1 MQYLQK
7 LGKALQFP
15 IVVLP
20 VAALL
25 LRLGGVMNDVSIN
38 PDLSQT
44 GLLSAIWYIGSIF
57 QAVGNAAISNLAP
70 LFAIGLG
77 FGMAKDFRG
86 ESCFGGIFWMSCNWR
101 INGNC
106 SPMILQ

>member
-44 GLLSAIWYIGSIF
+44 GLLSAI
-57 QAVGNAAISNLAP
+57 
-70 LFAIGLG
+70 
-77 FGMAKDFRG
+77 
-86 ESCFGGIFWMSCNWR
+86 
-101 INGNC
+101 
-106 SPMILQ
+106 